1 MGEVSFTIPPY
12 LLTNKNNMK
21 ELKARFTTISSEIV
35 AIAEANQNRINNE
48 DLNVPE
54 FKCEESFVQVKK
66 SKKGTSTTIAFVTP
80 TLGKIWISFIDARE
94 QKAISPREDGGYDL
108 PIGKMITI
116 TDGVI
121 TMRQ

>member
-1 MGEVSFTIPPY
+1 
-12 LLTNKNNMK
+12 MK
-21 ELKARFTTISSEIV
+21 ELKARFETISAEIV
-35 AIAEANQNRINNE
+35 QIAEANQNRMMTE

-54 FKCEESFVQVKK
+54 FKCDVAFVQVKK
-66 SKKGTSTTIAFVTP
+66 GKKGTSATIAFVTP
-80 TLGKIWISFIDARE
+80 TKGKIWISFIEARD
-94 QKAISPREDGGYDL
+94 QQAITPREDGGYDL